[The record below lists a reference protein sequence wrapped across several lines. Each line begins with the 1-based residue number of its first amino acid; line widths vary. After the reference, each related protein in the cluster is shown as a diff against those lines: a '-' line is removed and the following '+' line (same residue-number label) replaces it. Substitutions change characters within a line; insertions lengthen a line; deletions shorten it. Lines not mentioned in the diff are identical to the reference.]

1 MALPLPH
8 RVADLEAQVA
18 SLKSDLSQLR
28 RDHEDGGALIAAEH
42 RLFRAE
48 IAQLV
53 AKLQHPSGVAATDGW
68 VCAKLRFIQTMVWQL
83 MTRMRSLLHCIR
95 GELQSAAV
103 HSILFGQLH
112 LLSMKPSSLRWMSTP
127 CEALH

>member
-1 MALPLPH
+1 MAIPLPQ

-18 SLKSDLSQLR
+18 SLQNDLSQLR
-28 RDHEDGGALIAAEH
+28 RDHEDGGALISAQH

-68 VCAKLRFIQTMVWQL
+68 ICAKLRYIQTMVWQL
-83 MTRMRSLLHCIR
+83 MTRMRSVLHCIR

-103 HSILFGQLH
+103 QSIVWPAAPALNEAF
-112 LLSMKPSSLRWMSTP
+112 LLEVDVNTL
-127 CEALH
+127 